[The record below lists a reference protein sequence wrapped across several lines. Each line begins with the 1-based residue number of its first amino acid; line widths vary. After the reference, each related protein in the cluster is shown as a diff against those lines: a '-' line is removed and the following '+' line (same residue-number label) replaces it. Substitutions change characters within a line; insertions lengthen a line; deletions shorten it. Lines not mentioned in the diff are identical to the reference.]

1 MKDKKEINKNNEN
14 ELENMNIIS
23 KDYSSSSNKNFDIAK
38 NIIKI
43 LNYLKLIVVIL
54 ICSLIFCL
62 FLFKNESMNHNR
74 QKINYR
80 ETPFYNL
87 IDLDKYE
94 VNKYN
99 EIKKTIIK
107 AGCSQMSNKERE
119 FINGIIRKF
128 KPKKILEVGVYH
140 GGSSVIILNAID
152 DMRESKFYS
161 IELDSGDFVGD
172 CVNKYFPQ
180 FLKNWKLYK
189 GNIATEYM
197 EIIGKEIDMVIIDT
211 AHYEP
216 GEIIDFLIVL
226 PFLKEEAIVI
236 FHDIKAQFMSK
247 TREEWAPYIIFN
259 GIRGTKFY
267 PSGNY
272 ILNHNIGAIKLE
284 KNQKSFYKDYFRLLG
299 GEWQYFP
306 KEIHIS
312 LIRNYFKKYYEKEC
326 LIMFEETITFNR
338 NFVKQNPKLIQ
349 YNKTIDH

>member
-1 MKDKKEINKNNEN
+1 
-14 ELENMNIIS
+14 
-23 KDYSSSSNKNFDIAK
+23 
-38 NIIKI
+38 
-43 LNYLKLIVVIL
+43 
-54 ICSLIFCL
+54 
-62 FLFKNESMNHNR
+62 MNHNC

-172 CVNKYFPQ
+172 CVNKYYPQ

-216 GEIIDFLIVL
+216 GEITFSQKIGFALTYNCFI
-226 PFLKEEAIVI
+226 
-236 FHDIKAQFMSK
+236 
-247 TREEWAPYIIFN
+247 
-259 GIRGTKFY
+259 KFY
-267 PSGNY
+267 CC
-272 ILNHNIGAIKLE
+272 IL
-284 KNQKSFYKDYFRLLG
+284 
-299 GEWQYFP
+299 
-306 KEIHIS
+306 
-312 LIRNYFKKYYEKEC
+312 
-326 LIMFEETITFNR
+326 
-338 NFVKQNPKLIQ
+338 
-349 YNKTIDH
+349 